1 MRAAGRVGGRDAL
14 VGYGAAIG
22 AAACYGSLAVLGRYI
37 VGNVAPPLVAN
48 AFSMILGT
56 IVLAAVFQAH
66 IRADYRVHPSWKGW
80 LFVAL
85 AGGAS
90 TWGVTF
96 WFLALGEAPAILVA
110 PLAATHPLFSVLLT
124 LVFLRGLE
132 RVTVRTVIGTLLVIG
147 GVALITLG
155 IE

>member
-1 MRAAGRVGGRDAL
+1 MRWRIRCGDWGGGVLWIAGCA
-14 VGYGAAIG
+14 GAVYRGECG
-22 AAACYGSLAVLGRYI
+22 AAAGGECVF
-37 VGNVAPPLVAN
+37 NDT
-48 AFSMILGT
+48 GT

-132 RVTVRTVIGTLLVIG
+132 RVTVRTVVGTLLVIA

>member
-1 MRAAGRVGGRDAL
+1 
-14 VGYGAAIG
+14 
-22 AAACYGSLAVLGRYI
+22 
-37 VGNVAPPLVAN
+37 
-48 AFSMILGT
+48 MILGT

-132 RVTVRTVIGTLLVIG
+132 RVTVRTVMGTLLVIG

>member
-1 MRAAGRVGGRDAL
+1 MTIGGIAKREAII
-14 VGYGAAIG
+14 GYGAAIG
-22 AAACYGSLAVLGRYI
+22 AAACYGTLAVLGRKI
-37 VGNVAPPLVAN
+37 VSDVAPPLVAN
-48 AFSMILGT
+48 SFSMILGT
-56 IVLAAVFQAH
+56 LVLVIIFQGQ
-66 IRADYRVHPSWKGW
+66 IRADYRVRPSWKGW

-124 LVFLRGLE
+124 LAFLRGMD
-132 RVTVRTVIGTLLVIG
+132 RVTARTLIGALLVVG

>member
-1 MRAAGRVGGRDAL
+1 MTFSLPTTRDAII
-14 VGYGAAIG
+14 GYAAAVG
-22 AAACYGSLAVLGRYI
+22 AAACYGSLAVLGRKI
-37 VGNVAPPLVAN
+37 VSDVAPPLVAN
-48 AFSMILGT
+48 SFSMILGT
-56 IVLAAVFQAH
+56 LVLAAIFQSH
-66 IRADYRVHPSWKGW
+66 IRADYKIGPSKKGW

-96 WFLALGEAPAILVA
+96 WFLALSEAPAILVA
-110 PLAATHPLFSVLLT
+110 PLAAVHPLFSVLLT

-132 RVTVRTVIGTLLVIG
+132 RVTMRTILGTLLVIG
-147 GVALITLG
+147 GVVLITFG